1 MCGGLIIIFDSY
13 SKFYIKKI
21 LGMNEQVL
29 KLLEEKNVLKMN
41 LEFSLKETDVLKDK
55 LKRAEEKI
63 DSLSV
68 FLNCYFYILNNPIN
82 LQTLRSNFI

>member
-1 MCGGLIIIFDSY
+1 
-13 SKFYIKKI
+13 
-21 LGMNEQVL
+21 MNEQVL

>member
-1 MCGGLIIIFDSY
+1 MCGSLIIIFGPY
-13 SKFYIKKI
+13 LNFYINKV

-82 LQTLRSNFI
+82 LQTLRSNLI